1 MPSNPQSRAAS
12 PKSSSSSRR
21 PKLMRAAATSP
32 SLAKSN
38 ASRQDL
44 ASLQDARAATLLTR
58 VAINSSAQQPGGYR
72 RQISCAAAAH
82 VDGARPGTGC
92 ICMHV
97 AKRMVLRG
105 TAGNYFSFPSFED
118 FQEYRQQS
126 ERDQNG
132 VD

>member
-1 MPSNPQSRAAS
+1 
-12 PKSSSSSRR
+12 
-21 PKLMRAAATSP
+21 MRAAATSP

-72 RQISCAAAAH
+72 RQGSDNEH
-82 VDGARPGTGC
+82 GSPSSTKTGHE
-92 ICMHV
+92 MRKEPFEV
-97 AKRMVLRG
+97 MVQQS
-105 TAGNYFSFPSFED
+105 GNYFSFPSFED